1 MPILDKVTTCVQP
14 SAPAPYPHLQL
25 SFLMRASVCVKTSRI
40 VKNVRLP
47 KVQNIQP
54 CRALARSA
62 SLSLFSV
69 KSSSLLSILFTVG
82 CLVHRSIQNNF
93 TLFQSAILFLFLPY
107 NSNFFLFK
115 VLKLITAIYIY
126 YIC

>member
-25 SFLMRASVCVKTSRI
+25 SFLMRASVCIKTSRI

-82 CLVHRSIQNNF
+82 CLSCTDPFRIISLS
-93 TLFQSAILFLFLPY
+93 LFQEVLFLFLT
-107 NSNFFLFK
+107 SNFFLSR
-115 VLKLITAIYIY
+115 VLKLTTAIYYIY
-126 YIC
+126 HIC